1 MDSERELIRK
11 NIEFIKA
18 SKELNQYKIFN
29 NEYTK
34 LTDKLNLIDQQVSD
48 ITGYVDLNMEALMD
62 ELKFSVIYKHFTKTK
77 DIDTSSI
84 LSVGAWCGKG
94 TQVYKN
100 LQEETPETLQNTEMI
115 QMICRQHDLN
125 YFHAKTRQDVHK
137 ADVEMLLSIIDTYVM
152 KGSKDAIYNLTS
164 GDINQFKDYIFDT
177 LYKIVDKPGDVAT
190 DIYNGLT
197 SATSSSKA
205 LDIIT
210 GKADML
216 SVASNIG
223 SLKERVLGMV
233 AFGGIGMKLLYDLGL
248 GKNEYVD
255 EKGELT
261 NNVYGWEKTDF
272 KLEDVDYII
281 RDIEHI
287 QNLRL
292 QQAGYENIN
301 FDDLLKFNVDEL
313 EYKFEE
319 DKKLLEEE
327 EEQYEYEERVYGE
340 EDEYDEIDFSDL
352 EEFIDP
358 RERQYLND
366 LLELLEQQDLE

>member
-1 MDSERELIRK
+1 MDSERELIKK

-48 ITGYVDLNMEALMD
+48 ITGYVDLNMESLMD

-152 KGSKDAIYNLTS
+152 KGSKDVIYNLTS
-164 GDINQFKDYIFDT
+164 GDINKFKDYIFDT

-190 DIYNGLT
+190 DIYNGIT

-327 EEQYEYEERVYGE
+327 EEQYEYEEQVYGE
-340 EDEYDEIDFSDL
+340 EEYNEIDFSDL
-352 EEFIDP
+352 DNFIDP
-358 RERQYLND
+358 REHQYLND

>member
-1 MDSERELIRK
+1 
-11 NIEFIKA
+11 
-18 SKELNQYKIFN
+18 
-29 NEYTK
+29 
-34 LTDKLNLIDQQVSD
+34 
-48 ITGYVDLNMEALMD
+48 
-62 ELKFSVIYKHFTKTK
+62 
-77 DIDTSSI
+77 
-84 LSVGAWCGKG
+84 
-94 TQVYKN
+94 
-100 LQEETPETLQNTEMI
+100 
-115 QMICRQHDLN
+115 
-125 YFHAKTRQDVHK
+125 
-137 ADVEMLLSIIDTYVM
+137 
-152 KGSKDAIYNLTS
+152 
-164 GDINQFKDYIFDT
+164 
-177 LYKIVDKPGDVAT
+177 
-190 DIYNGLT
+190 
-197 SATSSSKA
+197 
-205 LDIIT
+205 
-210 GKADML
+210 L

>member
-48 ITGYVDLNMEALMD
+48 ITGYADLNMESLMD

-152 KGSKDAIYNLTS
+152 KGSKDVIYNLTS

-190 DIYNGLT
+190 DIYKGLT

-281 RDIEHI
+281 KDIEHI

-292 QQAGYENIN
+292 QQAGFESIN
-301 FDDLLKFNVDEL
+301 FNDLLKFNVDEL

-319 DKKLLEEE
+319 DKKLLEEQD
-327 EEQYEYEERVYGE
+327 EQYEYEERVYGE
-340 EDEYDEIDFSDL
+340 EEEYDETDFSDL
-352 EEFIDP
+352 DEFIDP

>member
-48 ITGYVDLNMEALMD
+48 ITGYADLNMESLMD

-190 DIYNGLT
+190 DIYKGLT

-292 QQAGYENIN
+292 QQAGFESIN
-301 FDDLLKFNVDEL
+301 FNDLLKFNVDEL

-319 DKKLLEEE
+319 DKQILEEQ

-340 EDEYDEIDFSDL
+340 EEEYDETDFSDL
-352 EEFIDP
+352 DEFIDP

>member
-1 MDSERELIRK
+1 MDSERELIKK

-48 ITGYVDLNMEALMD
+48 ITGYADLNMESLMD

-152 KGSKDAIYNLTS
+152 KGSKDVIYNLTS
-164 GDINQFKDYIFDT
+164 GDTNQFKDYIFDT

-190 DIYNGLT
+190 DIYNGIT

-292 QQAGYENIN
+292 QQAGFENIN

-313 EYKFEE
+313 EYRIEE
-319 DKKLLEEE
+319 DKQILEEE
-327 EEQYEYEERVYGE
+327 EEQYEYGERVYGE

-352 EEFIDP
+352 DNFIDP